1 MLLSVHIILLSV
13 DFRKHGANFP
23 IDMLNPIDYYVE
35 MGYMGII
42 NVTKNQHSGKMQRLE
57 LSC

>member
-42 NVTKNQHSGKMQRLE
+42 NVTKNQHGGKIQQL
-57 LSC
+57 